1 MVDNPVDIFI
11 QVALVPSLLDGVERL
26 RKAVGVNSSVLVEG
40 EGGCGKSTVI
50 HTMAALQQDENKP
63 HAVTLYLGEHTDA
76 KVCVC
81 VCTYVHTYVRTYV
94 QACMCSFCVI
104 ISKHIFF
111 STDVGWYI
119 PMYWCTRRV

>member
-26 RKAVGVNSSVLVEG
+26 RKAVEVNSSVLVEG

-76 KVCVC
+76 KVC
-81 VCTYVHTYVRTYV
+81 TYVRTYV
-94 QACMCSFCVI
+94 QACTCSFCVI